1 MAVWKFF
8 GDNYSDNAERVAKQR
23 WNEFMKK
30 NLTKAIVLSVLTMGA
45 LGMTSSVSAAEMG
58 FKEFIDSCSSGGTQ
72 LLLIKTL
79 WFMPIR
85 LEQVILPGMY

>member
-30 NLTKAIVLSVLTMGA
+30 NLTKAIVLSVLTMSA

-58 FKEFIDSCSSGGTQ
+58 FKKFIDSYSSGG
-72 LLLIKTL
+72 
-79 WFMPIR
+79 
-85 LEQVILPGMY
+85 EHSYC

>member
-1 MAVWKFF
+1 MELLGRSSLAVWKFF

-45 LGMTSSVSAAEMG
+45 LGMTSSVSAAMG
-58 FKEFIDSCSSGGTQ
+58 FNEFIDSYSSGG
-72 LLLIKTL
+72 
-79 WFMPIR
+79 
-85 LEQVILPGMY
+85 EHSYC

>member
-8 GDNYSDNAERVAKQR
+8 GDNYSDNAECVAKQR

-58 FKEFIDSCSSGGTQ
+58 FKEFIDRCPPGG
-72 LLLIKTL
+72 
-79 WFMPIR
+79 
-85 LEQVILPGMY
+85 EHSYC